1 MNNYSELDWKKN
13 INLFIH
19 GLLNQ
24 LYLLWLIQVNNVIFN
39 YKEWP
44 YYLRQIITPVHDAG
58 KRKTNFSAT
67 WLCIFL
73 PWIRAAR
80 PFFFLALRLTFIW
93 LFHQWMHRGQV
104 MISEINKLKKERKIL
119 IYFWDFSVFA
129 ETVSVTK
136 FTMHGYLDLGF
147 YSNSNKKIK
156 RYNKDSERKIKGK
169 LETGGLLHR
178 TRSGYRKAQMSENVT
193 IIFHHTIFPRVP
205 HPWSFYQNITSGAP
219 RMINQKK
226 IHFDPEASP

>member
-73 PWIRAAR
+73 PWIREAR
-80 PFFFLALRLTFIW
+80 PFFFLALRLIFIW

-104 MISEINKLKKERKIL
+104 MISEINKLKKREKNIDIFLR
-119 IYFWDFSVFA
+119 FQCFCRNRFS
-129 ETVSVTK
+129 
-136 FTMHGYLDLGF
+136 HGYLDLGF
-147 YSNSNKKIK
+147 YSNSNKK
-156 RYNKDSERKIKGK
+156 N
-169 LETGGLLHR
+169 
-178 TRSGYRKAQMSENVT
+178 
-193 IIFHHTIFPRVP
+193 
-205 HPWSFYQNITSGAP
+205 
-219 RMINQKK
+219 
-226 IHFDPEASP
+226 